1 LYGAVHGVAAARA
14 HIKFLSHS
22 FLSVKKMLSIFY
34 TRLPQKNEEGRY
46 HALLAGLPLI
56 LQQKSLR
63 YKQWEDRWRNL
74 LGKLLLR
81 DAISRF
87 SLPQELLGALEYT
100 YHGRPFFKDAD
111 GIDFNISHSGNYVIC
126 TMAKG
131 IRTGVDIE
139 EIKNCRFDDFT
150 NTMNEEQWRTINE
163 SPEPLRQFFT
173 YWAIKE
179 SVIKAD
185 SRGLSIP
192 LTQIHI
198 NEHIAQCDGRQWH
211 LQPLKIDGA
220 YCAWIATDTCMQD
233 FELEY
238 REYAAL

>member
-1 LYGAVHGVAAARA
+1 M
-14 HIKFLSHS
+14 
-22 FLSVKKMLSIFY
+22 LSVVY
-34 TRLPQKNEEGRY
+34 TRLPQQNDEKGYAELL
-46 HALLAGLPLI
+46 ALLPPA

-74 LGKLLLR
+74 LGKLLLLN
-81 DAISRF
+81 AMEMY
-87 SLPQELLGALEYT
+87 SLPKNLLNVLDYT
-100 YHGRPFFKDAD
+100 YHGRPFFKETE
-111 GIDFNISHSGNYVIC
+111 GVDFNISHSGNYVIC
-126 TMAKG
+126 IMAKG
-131 IRTGVDIE
+131 IRTGIDIE

-150 NTMNEEQWRTINE
+150 NTMSEEQWGIINN

-198 NEHIAQCDGRQWH
+198 TTNDALCDGRQWH
-211 LQPLKIDGA
+211 LQPLKIDDA
-220 YCAWIATDTCMQD
+220 YCAWIATDRQVAGVQP
-233 FELEY
+233 EY
-238 REYAAL
+238 KEYYKPERDE